1 MSAMRTPATRMSD
14 DPILDQAVKLRDGL
28 LGAANEFRCRGALTK
43 SAVTKELSELDAKTC
58 EDAAKMHQKLGTE
71 VTRLR
76 LGIGHYKY
84 GMLDRSDLIRMSE
97 SWNE

>member
-1 MSAMRTPATRMSD
+1 MSD
-14 DPILDQAVKLRDGL
+14 DPILDQAVQLRDDL
-28 LGAANEFRCRGALTK
+28 LRTAKEFRFMGGPLASK
-43 SAVTKELSELDAKTC
+43 ATKELLALDAKTC
-58 EDAAKMHQKLGTE
+58 DDAAKMLQKLGTE

-84 GMLDRSDLIRMSE
+84 GMLDRSDLIRISE